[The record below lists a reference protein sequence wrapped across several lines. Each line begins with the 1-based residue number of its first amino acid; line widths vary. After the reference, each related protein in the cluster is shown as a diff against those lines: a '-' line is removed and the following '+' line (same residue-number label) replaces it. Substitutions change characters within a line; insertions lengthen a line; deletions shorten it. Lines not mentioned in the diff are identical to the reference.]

1 MSFDA
6 LKIHPQLLAAVR
18 RMGFTAPTP
27 IQEQTIPALLEGRDV
42 MGLAQ
47 TGTGKTAAF
56 VLPLLHHLM
65 GKGSRAV
72 RALILSPTR
81 ELSEQTHV
89 AIGELAGQSGL
100 TSTTIYG
107 GVNINTQIKTLR
119 RGVDIVVACPGR
131 LLDHVQ
137 RRTVDLSTVEYL
149 VLDEADQMFDMGF
162 LPDIRRIIGHLPH
175 LRQRMLFSAT
185 MPPDIQSLTR
195 QVLKN
200 PVKVQVNHLAPTET
214 VSHTFYRV
222 GRHTKNAMLNHL
234 LLQTGIESVL
244 VFTRTKHRSK
254 NLARSLA
261 SWGFSATALHGNLSQ
276 PQRQQAMEGFRCGQ
290 FKVMVATDVAARG
303 IDVQKIAHVINYD
316 MPGTADAYTHRTG
329 RTGRATKTGDAYTFV
344 GGEDAV
350 TERAVRQLLGAR
362 LSYAEME
369 GVAATDSRSE
379 LPQRAAVPPARPRGQ
394 QPRRRTI
401 GAGGGRAQG
410 SRPQTSSRPRS
421 R

>member
-18 RMGFTAPTP
+18 RMGYTAPTP

-162 LPDIRRIIGHLPH
+162 LPDIRRIHRPSDPFAAANALFRNHAAGYPEPDPASAQEPGQGPGQPSGTDRNGFAHLLPGGPAH
-175 LRQRMLFSAT
+175 QERHA
-185 MPPDIQSLTR
+185 QSLAAA
-195 QVLKN
+195 N
-200 PVKVQVNHLAPTET
+200 
-214 VSHTFYRV
+214 
-222 GRHTKNAMLNHL
+222 RH
-234 LLQTGIESVL
+234 
-244 VFTRTKHRSK
+244 
-254 NLARSLA
+254 
-261 SWGFSATALHGNLSQ
+261 
-276 PQRQQAMEGFRCGQ
+276 
-290 FKVMVATDVAARG
+290 
-303 IDVQKIAHVINYD
+303 
-316 MPGTADAYTHRTG
+316 
-329 RTGRATKTGDAYTFV
+329 
-344 GGEDAV
+344 
-350 TERAVRQLLGAR
+350 
-362 LSYAEME
+362 
-369 GVAATDSRSE
+369 
-379 LPQRAAVPPARPRGQ
+379 
-394 QPRRRTI
+394 
-401 GAGGGRAQG
+401 
-410 SRPQTSSRPRS
+410 
-421 R
+421 